1 MNRWESIV
9 DSHEPVVN
17 SYTYWPSFSTDKIS
31 FPVPL
36 GGQIP
41 LLPLPLL
48 LLWTEGRKRPII
60 ATRSLGFSPG
70 IESLKM
76 HAGLLLHVGQT
87 LVPWG
92 VAMVNTHGQLHGVAV
107 HVLAT

>member
-1 MNRWESIV
+1 MNRGESIV

-17 SYTYWPSFSTDKIS
+17 SYTYWSHFSTDKIS

-41 LLPLPLL
+41 LLLLL
-48 LLWTEGRKRPII
+48 LLWTEGRKRQII

-70 IESLKM
+70 IESSKM

-87 LVPWG
+87 LVPWV
-92 VAMVNTHGQLHGVAV
+92 VAKLNPHVQLHLVAV
-107 HVLAT
+107 NVLDN